1 MCACEL
7 CVARPGS
14 HLLPL
19 WEACELEALKGAGS
33 FMSVHCVP
41 STVLSA
47 LGLLPSWKFCVCV
60 CVYIYEREC
69 HGEVNWGAVA
79 KCS

>member
-7 CVARPGS
+7 CAARPGS
-14 HLLPL
+14 DLLPL
-19 WEACELEALKGAGS
+19 WEACKLEALTGAGS
-33 FMSVHCVP
+33 FMSAQRVP

-60 CVYIYEREC
+60 CVCVCVYVRENAMER
-69 HGEVNWGAVA
+69 
-79 KCS
+79 